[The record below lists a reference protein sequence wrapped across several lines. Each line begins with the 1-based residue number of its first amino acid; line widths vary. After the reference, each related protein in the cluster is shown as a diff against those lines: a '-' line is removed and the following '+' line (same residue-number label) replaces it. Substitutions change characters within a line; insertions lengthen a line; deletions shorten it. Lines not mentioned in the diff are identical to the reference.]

1 MSKIKAIIP
10 VAGAGTRLRPFTYT
24 QPKALIPIAGKPIIS
39 YIIDDLRSHG
49 IHDFLFIVGYFGEK
63 IVDYVKENYSD
74 LNVEFIFQSK
84 REGIGQ
90 AVLLAREFIKQNDE
104 LIIVLGDS
112 IIEINA
118 DFYAAKVSSIAI
130 KKVKDPNNFGVV
142 ELAEQNKIARF
153 VEKPKIPKS
162 NLALVGLYKIV
173 EIDLMFSILEKY
185 DKEGIRTQGEFQLT
199 DVLNEMLK
207 QGVAFDLVHAEQW
220 LDVGNGE
227 VLLNSNAV
235 LLKKFGGFISPT
247 STIENSVIVEPVYI
261 ADNCVLKNSIIGP
274 NVSLGE
280 HTIIH
285 HSIIENGI
293 IGSYSKLDTMK
304 LSDFVIGSDSSL
316 KGASQT
322 ITVGDNT
329 EIDFSKR

>member
-1 MSKIKAIIP
+1 MSKLKAIIP

-39 YIIDDLRSHG
+39 YIIDDLKNQG
-49 IHDFLFIVGYFGEK
+49 ITDLLFIVGYFGEK
-63 IVDYVKENYSD
+63 IVDYVNENYPE
-74 LNVEFIFQSK
+74 LNSKFVFQAK

-90 AVLLAREFIKQNDE
+90 AVFLVKEFVQPNDE

-112 IIEINA
+112 LIEINSN
-118 DFYAAKVSSIAI
+118 FFNAKKSSIAI
-130 KKVKDPNNFGVV
+130 KKVKDPYNFGVV
-142 ELAEQNKIARF
+142 ELGEEDKIVRF
-153 VEKPKIPKS
+153 VEKPRIPKS

-173 EIDLMFSILEKY
+173 ETDLLFSILDKYEK
-185 DKEGIRTQGEFQLT
+185 DGIRTEGEFQLT

-207 QGVAFDLVHAEQW
+207 QGVSFDLVVAEQW

-227 VLLNSNAV
+227 VLLNSNS
-235 LLKKFGGFISPT
+235 LLLNKFGGRISPT
-247 STIENSVIVEPVYI
+247 ARVINSVIVEPVYI
-261 ADNCVLKNSIIGP
+261 AENCEITNSIVGP
-274 NVSLGE
+274 NVSIGE
-280 HTIIH
+280 HAKIN

-329 EIDFSKR
+329 EIDFSK

>member
-1 MSKIKAIIP
+1 MSKLKAIIP

-39 YIIDDLRSHG
+39 YIIDDLKSQG
-49 IHDFLFIVGYFGEK
+49 IKDLLFIVGYFGEK
-63 IVDYVKENYSD
+63 IVDYVKENYPD
-74 LNVEFIFQSK
+74 LNTEFVFQAK

-90 AVLLAREFIKQNDE
+90 AVFLVKEFIQPKDE

-112 IIEINA
+112 LIEITP
-118 DFYAAKVSSIAI
+118 DFYKAYKSSIAI
-130 KKVKDPNNFGVV
+130 KKVKDPYNFGVV
-142 ELAEQNKIARF
+142 ELGADDHIVRF

-162 NLALVGLYKIV
+162 NLALAGLYKIV
-173 EIDLMFSILEKY
+173 ETDLLFSILDKYEK
-185 DKEGIRTQGEFQLT
+185 DGIRTEGEFQLT

-207 QGVAFDLVHAEQW
+207 QGVSFDLVTAEQW

-227 VLLNSNAV
+227 VLLNSNAL
-235 LLKKFGGFISPT
+235 LLKKYGGFIAAT
-247 STIENSVIVEPVYI
+247 AKIENSVIVEPVYI
-261 ADNCVLKNSIIGP
+261 AENCELLNSIVGP

-280 HTIIH
+280 NSKIH

-293 IGSYSKLDTMK
+293 MGSYSKLDTMK
-304 LSDFVIGSDSSL
+304 LSEFVIGSDSTL

-329 EIDFSKR
+329 EIDFSK

>member
-1 MSKIKAIIP
+1 MSKLKAIIP

-39 YIIDDLRSHG
+39 YIIDDLKNQG
-49 IHDFLFIVGYFGEK
+49 ITDLLFIVGYFGEK
-63 IVDYVKENYSD
+63 IVDYVNENYPE
-74 LNVEFIFQSK
+74 LNSKFVFQAK

-90 AVLLAREFIKQNDE
+90 AVFLVKEFVQPNDE

-112 IIEINA
+112 LIEINSN
-118 DFYAAKVSSIAI
+118 FYKAKKSSIAI
-130 KKVKDPNNFGVV
+130 KKVKDPYNFGVV
-142 ELAEQNKIARF
+142 ELGEEDKIVRF
-153 VEKPKIPKS
+153 VEKPRIPKS

-173 EIDLMFSILEKY
+173 ETDLLFSILDKYEK
-185 DKEGIRTQGEFQLT
+185 DGIRTEGEFQLT

-207 QGVAFDLVHAEQW
+207 QGVSFDLVVAEQW

-227 VLLNSNAV
+227 VLLNSNS
-235 LLKKFGGFISPT
+235 LLLNKFGGRISPT
-247 STIENSVIVEPVYI
+247 ARVINSVIVEPVYI
-261 ADNCVLKNSIIGP
+261 AENCEITNSIVGP
-274 NVSLGE
+274 NVSIGE
-280 HTIIH
+280 HAKIN

-329 EIDFSKR
+329 EIDFSK

>member
-1 MSKIKAIIP
+1 MSNLKAIIP

-39 YIIDDLRSHG
+39 YIIDDLKSQG
-49 IHDFLFIVGYFGEK
+49 IKDLLFIVGYFGEK
-63 IVDYVKENYSD
+63 IVDYVKENYPD
-74 LNVEFIFQSK
+74 LKTEFVFQAK

-90 AVLLAREFIKQNDE
+90 AVFLVKEFVQPNDE

-112 IIEINA
+112 LIEI
-118 DFYAAKVSSIAI
+118 DPSFYKGTKSSIAI
-130 KKVKDPNNFGVV
+130 KKVKDPFNFGVV
-142 ELAEQNKIARF
+142 ELAEDNSILRF

-173 EIDLMFSILEKY
+173 ETDVLFTILDRYEK
-185 DKEGIRTQGEFQLT
+185 DGIRTEGEFQLT

-207 QGVAFDLVHAEQW
+207 QGISFDLVTAEQW

-227 VLLNSNAV
+227 VLLNSNAL
-235 LLKKFGGFISPT
+235 LLKKFGGFIAPT
-247 STIENSVIVEPVYI
+247 AKIENAVIVEPVYI
-261 ADNCVLKNSIIGP
+261 ADNCELTNSIVGP
-274 NVSLGE
+274 NVSLGAN
-280 HTIIH
+280 TKIS

-304 LSDFVIGSDSSL
+304 LSEFVIGSDSIL

-329 EIDFSKR
+329 EIDFSR